1 MKINFKQQRV
11 SKLIRENWSKI
22 ILTILMLFLGIIM
35 IIPFFWMISASL
47 KTELGVFSYPIKWIP
62 DKMQFSNYTKIWLNE
77 AYPFYKFYI
86 NSLFVS
92 IITVI
97 GMLFVS
103 STAAYAFARLEFKG
117 KNVLFL
123 MFLATLMIPQHVT
136 LIPRFILFKW
146 LGLYDTLWS
155 LIFSGIFNVI
165 GIFLLRQFFVGIP
178 KELSD
183 AAKIDGASH
192 FQIYF
197 RIILPL
203 AKPALLSLVIL
214 TFVWSWNDY
223 INPLVFITS
232 KEFYTI
238 PLGLQAYLDM
248 DLPKYSLVMAGAA
261 SAILPL
267 IIVFIITQKYFIT
280 GIVTSGLKE

>member
-11 SKLIRENWSKI
+11 SKLIRENWGKI

-35 IIPFFWMISASL
+35 ITPFFWTISASL

-62 DKMQFSNYTKIWLNE
+62 DKMKFSNYTEVWLNE
-77 AYPFYKFYI
+77 TYPFYKFYI
-86 NSLFVS
+86 NSLLVS

-97 GMLFVS
+97 GALFVS
-103 STAAYAFARLEFKG
+103 STSAYAFAKLDFKG

-123 MFLATLMIPQHVT
+123 ILIATLMIPQHVT
-136 LIPRFILFKW
+136 LIPRFMLFKW
-146 LGLYDTLWS
+146 LGLYNTLWS
-155 LIFSGIFNVI
+155 LIFTGIFNVL

-183 AAKIDGASH
+183 AARIDGASH

-232 KEFYTI
+232 KELYTI

-248 DLPKYSLVMAGAA
+248 DMPKYSIVMAGAI

-267 IIVFIITQKYFIT
+267 IIVFIIAQKYFIT